1 MHVQSAVSNFTL
13 ESDTLK
19 MSPFS
24 LFGKFRDFEVNTP
37 KAGRHSEVRCVIL
50 HRFLKKK
57 KTPTKSI
64 KVAVTHK
71 RFNTPVKLVELKLT
85 FCTSITCCL
94 VDLKSTYGVT

>member
-1 MHVQSAVSNFTL
+1 MHVESAVSNFTL
-13 ESDTLK
+13 ENDTLK

-50 HRFLKKK
+50 HRLLKKK
-57 KTPTKSI
+57 RTKSI
-64 KVAVTHK
+64 KMAVTHK

-85 FCTSITCCL
+85 VCTSITCCL